1 MTRIHPIPEKN
12 LRPKLETCVKC
23 LSVPLVFRQVFQ
35 SSTFS
40 TCTTSAHLVA
50 SSKPEHVATCGPF
63 RMRWWLRWRPRCSAP
78 YSGHVTADTVDVID
92 ISLRNS
98 KKCILYVYV
107 FIYIY
112 TYCLWCLLNKMMD
125 DVCTF
130 TFQVVTMHYPLLM
143 GFATELHGKNPKKIP
158 FEKSQKKVK
167 IGVSLPS
174 QQHV

>member
-1 MTRIHPIPEKN
+1 MPVCTSCVSSSLSVINFLYLHNFSAPSRIIKTRACCH
-12 LRPKLETCVKC
+12 LRPFSHALMAALKATMFCSLQWPRNCRYCRCDRYQSQKFKEMYLE
-23 LSVPLVFRQVFQ
+23 
-35 SSTFS
+35 
-40 TCTTSAHLVA
+40 
-50 SSKPEHVATCGPF
+50 
-63 RMRWWLRWRPRCSAP
+63 
-78 YSGHVTADTVDVID
+78 
-92 ISLRNS
+92 
-98 KKCILYVYV
+98 CICI
-107 FIYIY
+107 FIY

-143 GFATELHGKNPKKIP
+143 GFAPELHGKNPKKIP